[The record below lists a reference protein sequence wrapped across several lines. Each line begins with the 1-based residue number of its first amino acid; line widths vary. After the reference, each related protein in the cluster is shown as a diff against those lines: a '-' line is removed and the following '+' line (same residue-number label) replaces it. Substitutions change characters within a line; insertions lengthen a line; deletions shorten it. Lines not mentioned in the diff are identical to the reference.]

1 MTITRDTPAGAD
13 CGKDYAFDE
22 VIARAYK
29 KGREPRAKK
38 RILAAGQ
45 GDPVHSGD

>member
-22 VIARAYK
+22 VIARVYK
-29 KGREPRAKK
+29 N
-38 RILAAGQ
+38 GQ
-45 GDPVHSGD
+45 GAKSEKAHPRRWTR